1 MPILVFRDLRL
12 AGAFVTNEAIQPVDE
27 NVPLAW
33 MIDRIRRE
41 QGTVQLQF
49 WSHGLPGYVQ
59 CGRGRVEHPSA
70 GPGITVHDA
79 ATFKKLAGKVDRIE
93 FRACLVAKVGTCP
106 ECEGEIGYDGHALCY
121 QIARAAKAMVLAS
134 PNSQWGGGNEDC
146 GWAGTVL
153 TWDKTGGLIDRAEYP
168 LYEAKC
174 ATYT

>member
-33 MIDRIRRE
+33 MIDRVRRE

-79 ATFKKLAGKVDRIE
+79 AAFKKLAGKVDRIE
-93 FRACLVAKVGTCP
+93 FRACLVASVGTCP
-106 ECEGEIGYDGHALCY
+106 ECEGEIGYDGHASL
-121 QIARAAKAMVLAS
+121 L
-134 PNSQWGGGNEDC
+134 PNCQGGQSHGVGLTELSVGGGNEDC

-153 TWDKTGGLIDRAEYP
+153 TWDKTGGLIDRADYP